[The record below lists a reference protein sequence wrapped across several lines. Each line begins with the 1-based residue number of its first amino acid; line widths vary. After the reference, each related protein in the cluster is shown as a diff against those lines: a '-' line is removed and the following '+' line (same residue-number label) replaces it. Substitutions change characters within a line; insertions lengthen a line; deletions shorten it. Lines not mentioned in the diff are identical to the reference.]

1 MIENFKKLK
10 VAAIVPAYNEEKTI
24 GNVLKVLLSA
34 KELNEIIVV
43 SDGST
48 DKTAQISKSFGVSP
62 VRNFKNN
69 AFSNTFESKISNGV
83 KVLEGS
89 ERTGKGRAMKKGVK
103 NTDADIIAFFDADL
117 IGLVPEHVSVLVQPI
132 LKSEAK
138 MVVGIR
144 DRIGETPLFLLKIDP
159 LLAFGGERALK
170 REIFE
175 NLPEKFSQ
183 GFEIE
188 TALNFYCQVNK
199 FPVKYIKLK
208 GLKMIIK
215 EKKYGFLKGFW
226 ERLKMEW
233 EMIKIRISILFHK
246 EEFKK

>member
-1 MIENFKKLK
+1 MKLK

-24 GNVLKVLLSA
+24 GNVLKALKLA
-34 KELNEIIVV
+34 KELDEIIVV

-48 DKTAQISKSFGVSP
+48 DKTAKISKSL
-62 VRNFKNN
+62 
-69 AFSNTFESKISNGV
+69 GV

-89 ERTGKGRAMKKGVK
+89 KREGKGRAMRKGVK
-103 NTDADIIAFFDADL
+103 ETDAEIIVFLDADL
-117 IGLVPEHVSVLVQPI
+117 VGLVPEHISQLVQPI
-132 LKSEAK
+132 LKGEAE

-175 NLPEKFSQ
+175 NVPEKFSQ

-188 TALNFYCQVNK
+188 TALNFYCKINK
-199 FPVKYIKLK
+199 IPVKYVKLK
-208 GLKMIIK
+208 GLKMVIK
-215 EKKYGFLKGFW
+215 EKKYGIVKGFL
-226 ERLKMEW
+226 ERIKMEF
-233 EMIKIRISILFHK
+233 RIFKARILLLFHK
-246 EEFKK
+246 SDFLKK

>member
-1 MIENFKKLK
+1 MKENLKKLK

-24 GNVLKVLLSA
+24 GDVLKTLISA
-34 KELNEIIVV
+34 KELDEIIVV

-48 DKTAQISKSFGVSP
+48 DRTAEISKSFGV
-62 VRNFKNN
+62 
-69 AFSNTFESKISNGV
+69 
-83 KVLEGS
+83 KVSEGS
-89 ERTGKGRAMKKGVK
+89 GRTGKGKAMKKGVK

-117 IGLVPEHVSVLVQPI
+117 IGLVPEHVSLLVQPI
-132 LKSEAK
+132 LKGEAE

-208 GLKMIIK
+208 ELKMIIK

>member
-24 GNVLKVLLSA
+24 GNVLKTLKLA
-34 KELNEIIVV
+34 KELDEIIVV

-48 DKTAQISKSFGVSP
+48 DKTSEISKSLG
-62 VRNFKNN
+62 
-69 AFSNTFESKISNGV
+69 GV
-83 KVLEGS
+83 KVLEGP
-89 ERTGKGRAMKKGVK
+89 EREGKGKAMRKGVK
-103 NTDADIIAFFDADL
+103 NTDTDIIVFFDADL
-117 IGLVPEHVSVLVQPI
+117 IGLTPEHVSLLVQPV
-132 LKSEAK
+132 LENEAG

-144 DRIGETPLFLLKIDP
+144 DRIGETPIFLLKIDP

-175 NLPEKFSQ
+175 NLPERFSQ

-188 TALNFYCQVNK
+188 TALNFYCKINK
-199 FPVKYIKLK
+199 ILVKYVKLK

-215 EKKYGFLKGFW
+215 EKKYGLIKGFW
-226 ERLKMEW
+226 ERLKMEF
-233 EMIKIRISILFHK
+233 KILKVRILLLFSKK
-246 EEFKK
+246 EFQK

>member
-1 MIENFKKLK
+1 MIENFKKIK
-10 VAAIVPAYNEEKTI
+10 VAAIVPAYNEGKTI
-24 GNVLKVLLSA
+24 GNVLKTLKLA
-34 KELNEIIVV
+34 KEIDEIIVV

-48 DKTAQISKSFGVSP
+48 DQTAQISKSFGV
-62 VRNFKNN
+62 R
-69 AFSNTFESKISNGV
+69 
-83 KVLEGS
+83 VLEGP
-89 ERTGKGRAMKKGVK
+89 EREGKGKAMQKGVK
-103 NTDADIIAFFDADL
+103 NTDADIIVFFDADL
-117 IGLVPEHVSVLVQPI
+117 IGLTPEHVSQLVQPI
-132 LKSEAK
+132 LKGEAE

-175 NLPEKFSQ
+175 NLPERFSR

-188 TALNFYCQVNK
+188 TALNFYCKINK
-199 FPVKYIKLK
+199 ILVKYVKLK

-226 ERLKMEW
+226 
-233 EMIKIRISILFHK
+233 
-246 EEFKK
+246 

>member
-1 MIENFKKLK
+1 MIENFKRPK

-24 GNVLKVLLSA
+24 GNVLKTLKLA
-34 KELNEIIVV
+34 KELDEIIVV

-48 DKTAQISKSFGVSP
+48 DQTAQISKSFGVNP

-83 KVLEGS
+83 KVLEGL
-89 ERTGKGRAMKKGVK
+89 ERAGKGKAMRKGVK
-103 NTDADIIAFFDADL
+103 NTDAGIIIFFDADL
-117 IGLVPEHVSVLVQPI
+117 IGLSPEHVSQLVQPI
-132 LKSEAK
+132 LKGEAE

-159 LLAFGGERALK
+159 LLAFGGERAMR

-175 NLPEKFSQ
+175 NLPERFSR

-188 TALNFYCQVNK
+188 TALNFYCQINK
-199 FPVKYIKLK
+199 LLVKYVKLK
-208 GLKMIIK
+208 GLKMIVK
-215 EKKYGFLKGFW
+215 EKKYGFLKGFR
-226 ERLKMEW
+226 ERLKMEF
-233 EMIKIRISILFHK
+233 KILKVRILLLFHK
-246 EEFKK
+246 KEFQK

>member
-1 MIENFKKLK
+1 MTENFKKSK

-24 GNVLKVLLSA
+24 GNVLKTLKLA

-48 DKTAQISKSFGVSP
+48 DKTVQISKSFGS
-62 VRNFKNN
+62 
-69 AFSNTFESKISNGV
+69 E
-83 KVLEGS
+83 VLEGP
-89 ERTGKGRAMKKGVK
+89 ERTGKGNAMKKGVK
-103 NTDADIIAFFDADL
+103 SINADIIVFFDADL
-117 IGLVPEHVSVLVQPI
+117 IGLTPEHVSLLVQPV
-132 LKSEAK
+132 LKNEAG
-138 MVVGIR
+138 MAVGIR

-175 NLPEKFSQ
+175 NLPERFSQ

-199 FPVKYIKLK
+199 IPVKYVKLK
-208 GLKMIIK
+208 SLKMIIK

-226 ERLKMEW
+226 ERLKMEF
-233 EMIKIRISILFHK
+233 KIFKVRILLLFHK
-246 EEFKK
+246 KEFQK

>member
-1 MIENFKKLK
+1 MIENFKK
-10 VAAIVPAYNEEKTI
+10 VAAIVPAYNEESTV
-24 GNVLKVLLSA
+24 GNVLKTLKSA
-34 KELNEIIVV
+34 KGLNEIIVV

-48 DKTAQISKSFGVSP
+48 DQTAQISKSFGV
-62 VRNFKNN
+62 
-69 AFSNTFESKISNGV
+69 
-83 KVLEGS
+83 KVLEGP
-89 ERTGKGRAMKKGVK
+89 EREGKGKAMRKGVK
-103 NTDADIIAFFDADL
+103 NTDAKIIAFFDADL
-117 IGLVPEHVSVLVQPI
+117 IGLSPEHVSQLVQPI
-132 LKSEAK
+132 LKGEAE

-175 NLPEKFSQ
+175 NLPERFSR

-199 FPVKYIKLK
+199 IKVKYVKLK

-215 EKKYGFLKGFW
+215 EKKYGLIKGFW
-226 ERLKMEW
+226 ERLKMEE
-233 EMIKIRISILFHK
+233 EMIKIRLSLLIHK
-246 EEFKK
+246 KEFQK

>member
-24 GNVLKVLLSA
+24 GDVLKVLLSA
-34 KELNEIIVV
+34 KELDEIIVV
-43 SDGST
+43 SDGSI
-48 DKTAQISKSFGVSP
+48 DKTAEISKSF
-62 VRNFKNN
+62 
-69 AFSNTFESKISNGV
+69 GV

-89 ERTGKGRAMKKGVK
+89 ERTGKGKAMKKGVK

-117 IGLVPEHVSVLVQPI
+117 IGLVPEHVSLLVQPI
-132 LKSEAK
+132 LKGEAE

-199 FPVKYIKLK
+199 FPVKYVKLK

-215 EKKYGFLKGFW
+215 EKKYGLIKGFG

-233 EMIKIRISILFHK
+233 EMVKIRISLLFHK

>member
-1 MIENFKKLK
+1 MIENFKKIK
-10 VAAIVPAYNEEKTI
+10 VAAIVPAYNEGKTI
-24 GNVLKVLLSA
+24 GNVLKTLKLA
-34 KELNEIIVV
+34 KELDEIIVV

-48 DKTAQISKSFGVSP
+48 DQTAQISKSFGV
-62 VRNFKNN
+62 R
-69 AFSNTFESKISNGV
+69 
-83 KVLEGS
+83 VLEGP
-89 ERTGKGRAMKKGVK
+89 EREGKGKAMQKGVK
-103 NTDADIIAFFDADL
+103 NTDADIIVFFDADL
-117 IGLVPEHVSVLVQPI
+117 IGLTPEHVSQLVQPS
-132 LKSEAK
+132 LKGEAE

-175 NLPEKFSQ
+175 NLPERFSR

-199 FPVKYIKLK
+199 LLVKYVKLK

-226 ERLKMEW
+226 ERLKMEF
-233 EMIKIRISILFHK
+233 KIFKVRILLLFHK
-246 EEFKK
+246 KEFQK

>member
-1 MIENFKKLK
+1 MIENFKK

-24 GNVLKVLLSA
+24 GNVLKTLKLA
-34 KELNEIIVV
+34 KELDEIIVV

-48 DKTAQISKSFGVSP
+48 DKTAQISKSLGVSP
-62 VRNFKNN
+62 IRNFKNN
-69 AFSNTFESKISNGV
+69 AFGNTFESKISNGV
-83 KVLEGS
+83 KVLEGP
-89 ERTGKGRAMKKGVK
+89 ERAGKGMAMRKGVK
-103 NTDADIIAFFDADL
+103 NTDAKIIAFFDADL
-117 IGLVPEHVSVLVQPI
+117 IGLSPEHVSQLVQPI
-132 LKSEAK
+132 LKGEAE

-175 NLPEKFSQ
+175 NLPERFSR

-199 FPVKYIKLK
+199 IKVKYVKLK

-215 EKKYGFLKGFW
+215 EKKYGLIKGFW
-226 ERLKMEW
+226 ERLKMEE
-233 EMIKIRISILFHK
+233 EMIKIRLSLLIHK
-246 EEFKK
+246 KEFQK

>member
-1 MIENFKKLK
+1 MIENFKKIK
-10 VAAIVPAYNEEKTI
+10 VAAIVPAYNEGKTI
-24 GNVLKVLLSA
+24 GNVLKTLKLA
-34 KELNEIIVV
+34 KEIDEIIVV

-48 DKTAQISKSFGVSP
+48 DQTAQISKSFGV
-62 VRNFKNN
+62 R
-69 AFSNTFESKISNGV
+69 
-83 KVLEGS
+83 VLEGP
-89 ERTGKGRAMKKGVK
+89 EREGKGEAMQKGVK
-103 NTDADIIAFFDADL
+103 NTDADIIVFFDADL
-117 IGLVPEHVSVLVQPI
+117 IGLSSEHVSQLVQPI
-132 LKSEAK
+132 LKGEAE

-175 NLPEKFSQ
+175 NLPERFSR

-199 FPVKYIKLK
+199 ILVKYVKLK

-215 EKKYGFLKGFW
+215 EKKYGFLK
-226 ERLKMEW
+226 
-233 EMIKIRISILFHK
+233 
-246 EEFKK
+246 

>member
-1 MIENFKKLK
+1 MIENFKREK
-10 VAAIVPAYNEEKTI
+10 VAAIVSAYNEEKTI
-24 GNVLKVLLSA
+24 GNVLKALKSSKDVD
-34 KELNEIIVV
+34 EIIVV

-48 DKTAQISKSFGVSP
+48 DKTAQISKSFGV
-62 VRNFKNN
+62 
-69 AFSNTFESKISNGV
+69 
-83 KVLEGS
+83 KVLEGPRR
-89 ERTGKGRAMKKGVK
+89 EGKGRAMRKGVK
-103 NTDADIIAFFDADL
+103 NTDAKIIAFFDADL
-117 IGLVPEHVSVLVQPI
+117 VGLIPEHVSFLVQPI
-132 LKSEAK
+132 LKGEAE

-199 FPVKYIKLK
+199 IPVKYVKLK

-226 ERLKMEW
+226 ERIKMEG
-233 EMIKIRISILFHK
+233 EMIKIRISLLLNK
-246 EEFKK
+246 REFQK